1 MTIIDRY
8 RVAQLIELSV
18 AERALEGTERL
29 VREPDVAL
37 LIKAAFD
44 DASDTARAAFM
55 TRVKPLPVTNWPW
68 SAVRSGT
75 PRTEANTVNYKFEPN
90 LLGKAP
96 PPAPPLSPPALILIM
111 GQAPTTEVAPGNEI
125 PDRGS
130 AAGKAWEPLYQA
142 LTTWNTS
149 VVTAWIGPQ
158 GWMDPSGIATGQG
171 DPTAGQPS
179 DGAPDEGG
187 GVVDVP
193 KVAMAWPA
201 WAPMAA
207 AAAGV
212 VVVAT
217 TVVVVMNRGS
227 DTRRLESKL
236 GVGR

>member
-44 DASDTARAAFM
+44 DASDAARAAFM
-55 TRVKPLPVTNWPW
+55 AQVKPLPVANWPW

-75 PRTEANTVNYKFEPN
+75 PRAEPGVNYKLELN
-90 LLGKAP
+90 KLGNVP
-96 PPAPPLSPPALILIM
+96 PPAVPLSPPALTLII
-111 GQAPTTEVAPGNEI
+111 GQAPTTEVASGNEI
-125 PDRGS
+125 PDRSS
-130 AAGKAWEPLYQA
+130 AAGKAWEPLYKA
-142 LTTWNTS
+142 LSTWNTT

-158 GWMDPSGIATGQG
+158 GWMDPSGIATGQSEPA
-171 DPTAGQPS
+171 DPAAGPPS
-179 DGAPDEGG
+179 GG

-193 KVAMAWPA
+193 KAAMTWPP
-201 WAPMAA
+201 WAPVAA
-207 AAAGV
+207 AAAGL
-212 VVVAT
+212 VVVAA

-236 GVGR
+236 GVDR

>member
-44 DASDTARAAFM
+44 DASDAARAAFM
-55 TRVKPLPVTNWPW
+55 TQVKPLPVINWPW
-68 SAVRSGT
+68 SAVRSGM
-75 PRTEANTVNYKFEPN
+75 PRAEAGANYKFEPN

-96 PPAPPLSPPALILIM
+96 PPQAPLSPPALTLIM

-125 PDRGS
+125 PDRNS

-142 LTTWNTS
+142 LTAWNTT
-149 VVTAWIGPQ
+149 VVNTWIGPQ
-158 GWMDPSGIATGQG
+158 GWMDPSGIATGQS
-171 DPTAGQPS
+171 DPVDPAAGPPS
-179 DGAPDEGG
+179 DGG

-212 VVVAT
+212 VVAT
-217 TVVVVMNRGS
+217 TVVVVMSRGS
-227 DTRRLESKL
+227 DRRLESKL